1 MEARRKT
8 TASQVFNPKLV
19 VDVCREQTW
28 TFFIANLN
36 TASKTTKKNG

>member
-8 TASQVFNPKLV
+8 TASQVFHPKLV
-19 VDVCREQTW
+19 VDVCREQIW

-36 TASKTTKKNG
+36 TASKTTKTNG